1 MENKRTLAE
10 RFFKKNL
17 IGRCTERLKKM
28 SLTDIMDAL
37 DSRETFDVLY
47 FEHPDHLVPS
57 KIFRISVGYN
67 TLNTI
72 GVIDIE
78 KLRKCRPLFGDVSIK
93 DLEATIDLDGTY
105 LSKDDVLKMSDEMYI
120 GQLEVIKDNLHN
132 VEEFYDGT
140 IIADGDDEIEGI
152 LGYLTDDS
160 EIYTNVNYLH
170 DSILAS
176 DNFVFVENVQV
187 KLYLHR
193 DIKFEE

>member
-17 IGRCTERLKKM
+17 IGKCTDRLKKM

-57 KIFRISVGYN
+57 KIYRISIGYN

-72 GVIDIE
+72 GVIDVE
-78 KLRKCRPLFGDVSIK
+78 KLRKYPLYRDVNIE

-105 LSKDDVLKMSDEMYI
+105 LSKDDVMKMSDEMYI

-152 LGYLTDDS
+152 LGYLTNDS

>member
-37 DSRETFDVLY
+37 DSRDTFDVLY

-57 KIFRISVGYN
+57 KIFRISIGYN

-78 KLRKCRPLFGDVSIK
+78 KLRKYPLYRDVNIE

-105 LSKDDVLKMSDEMYI
+105 LSKEDVLKMSDEMYI

-152 LGYLTDDS
+152 LGYLTNNS
-160 EIYTNVNYLH
+160 EIFTNVNYLH

>member
-17 IGRCTERLKKM
+17 IGRCTDRLKKT

-57 KIFRISVGYN
+57 KIYRISIGYN
-67 TLNTI
+67 TLNNI

-78 KLRKCRPLFGDVSIK
+78 KLRKYPLYRDVNIE

-152 LGYLTDDS
+152 LGYLTNDS
-160 EIYTNVNYLH
+160 EIYTTVNYLH
-170 DSILAS
+170 DSVLAS
-176 DNFVFVENVQV
+176 DKFVFVENVLV
-187 KLYLHR
+187 KVYLHR